1 MAPDHAIED
10 EEPDELTLDEIAV
23 CEQSEAQGVWV
34 PLEDVLAELGL

>member
-23 CEQSEAQGVWV
+23 CEQSEAQGVWFS
-34 PLEDVLAELGL
+34 LDEDLKELGL